1 MFGHK
6 YYHGALRKYIIM
18 FGNMFNDIK
27 IDRFDSSGTVQ
38 QTLAVPI
45 SYGPRQ
51 RFIARIDADP
61 NLDREVSI
69 TLPRLGFEFTSMNY
83 APDRKL
89 NSLNK
94 MLSNQKVSGKYANVY
109 QPVPYDLNMSLFIL
123 VKNAEDGTQIL
134 EQILP
139 FFTPD
144 FSVTM
149 NILPEIGLK
158 LDVPTILQTVNS
170 EDTYEGDFETRR
182 VLTWQLD
189 FVIKGYVFGPIR
201 NKIDIT
207 EMDVSVYDESTDPFT
222 LAEVITTPEE

>member
-1 MFGHK
+1 
-6 YYHGALRKYIIM
+6 M
-18 FGNMFNDIK
+18 FGNMFNDVK
-27 IDRFDSSGTVQ
+27 VDRFDTNGEVQ

-51 RFIARIDADP
+51 RFIARLDADP

-89 NSLNK
+89 NSMNRIIAESK
-94 MLSNQKVSGKYANVY
+94 IDGKYPNVF
-109 QPVPYDLNMSLFIL
+109 QPVPYDLNFSLYIM

-149 NILPEIGLK
+149 NVLPEVGLK
-158 LDVPTILQTVNS
+158 LDIPTVLQTVNS

-189 FVIKGYVFGPIR
+189 FVVKGYVFGPVR
-201 NKIDIT
+201 NNVDISKL
-207 EMDVSVYDESTDPFT
+207 DVNVYDESLDPIDKIFN
-222 LAEVITTPEE
+222 VITPES